1 VEVIGVKGSRSV
13 LLIEVTAPHLEALRD
28 EARRRQL
35 GIECAGDEDPIS
47 SDCCLC
53 VVELRVSDERARRR
67 LKQILKLQSRVPVV
81 VLAHG
86 AGVDDAVALMRLGV
100 SDVISLPAP
109 AHGAAGRAL
118 DNAGGAD
125 ASAAGE
131 LVGENR
137 AIQQLRGEI
146 RNAARV
152 DSTVLLQG
160 ETGTGKGLVA
170 RLIHEQSRRRR
181 GAFVHVD
188 CAALSPGLI
197 ESELFG
203 HEKGA
208 FTGAGAQRRGRFE
221 LANDGT
227 IFLDEIG
234 DLDAHLQTKL
244 LRVLEDRRYERVGGS
259 RTLIMQARVIAA
271 TSHDLLERVR
281 RGTFRKDLYFRLN
294 VVQLRIPPL
303 RDRKDD
309 LGQLVE
315 SGLDRLA
322 DKLGVP
328 RPRVS
333 PGFLGRLGDY
343 DWPGN
348 VRELMNVL
356 ERVLVNYQ
364 VDVLEPEDLPGLTGA
379 WRDGLARAEC
389 ETAELPEPV
398 PFADLPIAEEEKL
411 LRTVLTET
419 GGNVARASRRLR
431 IPRGTLRYRIE
442 KFSLQH
448 MIPKD

>member
-1 VEVIGVKGSRSV
+1 MGARSV
-13 LLIEVTAPHLEALRD
+13 LLVEVGSPYLEALRD
-28 EARRRQL
+28 EARSRGL
-35 GIECAGDEDPIS
+35 SLALDAGDDALPTQ
-47 SDCCLC
+47 CCLC
-53 VVELRVSDERARRR
+53 VVELGAGDERARRR
-67 LKQILKLQSRVPVV
+67 LKQLLKFESRVPVV
-81 VLAHG
+81 ALLRA
-86 AGVDDAVALMRLGV
+86 ADVDAAVALMRLGV
-100 SDVISLPAP
+100 CDVIALPAP
-109 AHGAAGRAL
+109 ASGLAQRAL
-118 DNAGGAD
+118 EHAGGATL
-125 ASAAGE
+125 AAAADE

-137 AIQQLRGEI
+137 VIQQLRAEI
-146 RNAARV
+146 QSAARV

-170 RLIHEQSRRRR
+170 RLIHERSRRRA

-188 CAALSPGLI
+188 CAALSPNLI

-208 FTGAGAQRRGRFE
+208 FTGASSLRRGRFE
-221 LANDGT
+221 LANEGT

-281 RGTFRKDLYFRLN
+281 RAAFRKDLYFRLN

-303 RDRKDD
+303 RDRLDD
-309 LGQLVE
+309 LGLLVE
-315 SGLDRLA
+315 SGLERLA

-333 PGFLGRLGDY
+333 EDFLDQLGNY
-343 DWPGN
+343 SWPGN

-356 ERVLVNYQ
+356 ERVLVSYQ
-364 VDVLEPEDLPGLTGA
+364 VDVLEPEDLPGLTGEQPA
-379 WRDGLARAEC
+379 
-389 ETAELPEPV
+389 EPV
-398 PFADLPIAEEEKL
+398 RDARSPLANSSVAEEEAL
-411 LRTVLTET
+411 LRRVLSET
-419 GGNVARASRRLR
+419 GGNVARAARRLN

-442 KFSLQH
+442 KFSLQGT
-448 MIPKD
+448 IPKD

>member
-1 VEVIGVKGSRSV
+1 MVEVCGVKGSRSV
-13 LLIEVTAPHLEALRD
+13 LMVEVTSPYLDALCE
-28 EARRRQL
+28 EARRRRL
-35 GIECAGDEDPIS
+35 SVISAS
-47 SDCCLC
+47 SDDLPSSECCLC
-53 VVELRVSDERARRR
+53 VAELRSADDHARRR
-67 LKQILKLQSRVPVV
+67 VKQVLKLQSRVPVV
-81 VLAHG
+81 ALAHS
-86 AGVDDAVALMRLGV
+86 ADVDAAVALMRLGV
-100 SDVISLPAP
+100 SDVIALPAP
-109 AHGAAGRAL
+109 AHGVASRAL
-118 DNAGGAD
+118 DHVAGAD
-125 ASAAGE
+125 SPAAEE

-137 AIQQLRGEI
+137 SIQQLRAEI

-170 RLIHEQSRRRR
+170 RLVHEGSRRRR

-208 FTGAGAQRRGRFE
+208 FTGASAQRQGRFE

-259 RTLIMQARVIAA
+259 RTLVMQARVIAA

-281 RGTFRKDLYFRLN
+281 RGAFRKDLYFRLN
-294 VVQLRIPPL
+294 VVQLCIPPL

-309 LGQLVE
+309 LGRLVE
-315 SGLDRLA
+315 SGLERLA
-322 DKLGVP
+322 DKLGVA

-333 PGFLGRLGDY
+333 PAFLGRLGDY

-364 VDVLEPEDLPGLTGA
+364 VDVLEPEDLPGL
-379 WRDGLARAEC
+379 AER
-389 ETAELPEPV
+389 ESEAAAESEPFAAAELST
-398 PFADLPIAEEEKL
+398 AEEEERLRSVL
-411 LRTVLTET
+411 LET
-419 GGNVARASRRLR
+419 GGNVARAARRLG

-448 MIPKD
+448 MIPRD

>member
-1 VEVIGVKGSRSV
+1 VNGSRSV
-13 LLIEVTAPHLEALRD
+13 LLVEVTSPYLEALRD
-28 EARRRQL
+28 EARRRRL
-35 GIECAGDEDPIS
+35 SVVSAAEDDPLS
-47 SDCCLC
+47 SECCLC
-53 VVELRVSDERARRR
+53 VAELRGCDDRARRR
-67 LKQILKLQSRVPVV
+67 MRHVLKLQSRVPVV
-81 VLAHG
+81 ALAHE
-86 AGVDDAVALMRLGV
+86 ADVDSTVALMKLGV
-100 SDVISLPAP
+100 SDVIALPAP
-109 AHGAAGRAL
+109 AHGVASRAL
-118 DNAGGAD
+118 DHVGGAEGSP
-125 ASAAGE
+125 AE
-131 LVGENR
+131 EFVGENR
-137 AIQQLRGEI
+137 AIQQLRAEI
-146 RNAARV
+146 GNAARV

-170 RLIHEQSRRRR
+170 RLVHERSRRRR

-208 FTGAGAQRRGRFE
+208 FTGASVQRRGRFE

-294 VVQLRIPPL
+294 VVQLLIPPL

-309 LGQLVE
+309 LGRLVE
-315 SGLDRLA
+315 SGLERLA

-333 PGFLGRLGDY
+333 PAFLGRLGDY

-356 ERVLVNYQ
+356 ERVLVNYH
-364 VDVLEPEDLPGLTGA
+364 VDVLEPEDLPGLA
-379 WRDGLARAEC
+379 AAEPESVEEPMPAALAGLS
-389 ETAELPEPV
+389 
-398 PFADLPIAEEEKL
+398 IAEEEER
-411 LRTVLTET
+411 LRAVLSET
-419 GGNVARASRRLR
+419 GGNVARAARRLG

-448 MIPKD
+448 MIPRD